1 MRVYVCVR
9 VRVYVRVCVCACLP
23 LSLACPPAA
32 GRPVQSPQPQ
42 RTSMKDLMASSGEV
56 FGLSVLGYR
65 RNMAVRHRRGPAP
78 SVDIKGSL

>member
-1 MRVYVCVR
+1 MCVR

-56 FGLSVLGYR
+56 FGLSALGHVTVETWR
-65 RNMAVRHRRGPAP
+65 CDTEEDLLP
-78 SVDIKGSL
+78 L